1 MAKTKE
7 LSKDT
12 RNKIVELHQ
21 AGKTESAI
29 GTRTTDPC
37 KGKNEWGHVSN
48 EYIRGTAHVGRLGDK
63 VREARLRWFG
73 HVQRRESSKPPS
85 QRHCRI
91 SSWLVSE
98 LQAPSLQLTDNKSPF
113 SILAAL
119 KATKFSVSG
128 GMGHCE
134 DQLQGENSDSVE
146 LH

>member
-29 GTRTTDPC
+29 G
-37 KGKNEWGHVSN
+37 
-48 EYIRGTAHVGRLGDK
+48 
-63 VREARLRWFG
+63 
-73 HVQRRESSKPPS
+73 SKPPS